1 MIARRT
7 KRQIAVA
14 TAAALLLGACGV
26 GPDLYD
32 VPLPSKVS
40 GATYPIKADFES
52 ALNLPVASPVKIDG
66 RTVGQVSAV
75 STSNYVAHVTLQI
88 AHDTKLP
95 AGTRAEVR
103 LTAPV
108 GEAFVALKLPK
119 QQEAAGAPFLA
130 SGATLGLDSTGT
142 APDTTDLLTG
152 VSTAVTGGS
161 YADLKVVVDE
171 LVIAMD
177 GSSTTARHLLR
188 EVDTL
193 VTSTNQHRDDIDQAL
208 DALDRLSGTLAGDTD
223 TIAASLTK
231 LDPAIRT
238 LQQHED
244 KAVELLAA
252 LDRVEGTSRST
263 LDGLRG
269 RLKHQLEA
277 TQKVVDAVI
286 AERDTLRPM
295 MTGVTAFADAL
306 DRATPGDFAMFDLTA
321 NLVPAS
327 GRIGA
332 VQITPDAGTLLESDP
347 AELVKGIQE
356 TVQQLTGP
364 DGIFGGFLSGG
375 TGGGH

>member
-1 MIARRT
+1 VIGRRIAT
-7 KRQIAVA
+7 VA
-14 TAAALLLGACGV
+14 ATALLLGACGV

-88 AHDTKLP
+88 AQDTKLP

-108 GEAFVALKLPK
+108 GEAFVALKVPK
-119 QQEAAGAPFLA
+119 QQSGGPFLA
-130 SGATLGLDSTGT
+130 SGAKLDLDSTGT

-188 EVDTL
+188 EVDAL

-208 DALDRLSGTLAGDTD
+208 DALDRLSGALAADTD
-223 TIAASLTK
+223 TIATSLTK

-244 KAVELLAA
+244 KAIALLAA

-269 RLKHQLEA
+269 RLKNQLEA

-321 NLVPAS
+321 NLIPAS

-332 VQITPDAGTLLESDP
+332 VQITPDAGTLLESSP

-364 DGIFGGFLSGG
+364 DGIFGGIFGG
-375 TGGGH
+375 TGGGDR